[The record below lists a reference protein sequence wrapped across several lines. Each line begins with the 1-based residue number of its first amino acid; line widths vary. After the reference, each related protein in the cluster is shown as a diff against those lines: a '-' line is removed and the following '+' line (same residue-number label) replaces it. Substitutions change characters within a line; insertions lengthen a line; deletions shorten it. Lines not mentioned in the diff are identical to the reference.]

1 MTVNRPRRQR
11 LSLRLRSLLLIFG
24 VMLLMLVTGSA
35 VLLYVARGAVEEEV
49 KAGVGLASLLV
60 DGTLHAA
67 DPRGFL
73 PVRDVLQ
80 GLQSLRHVDVML
92 DSQPLKLG
100 HINPSRSAP
109 EWFYTVL
116 QPENS
121 VPTYRLPIEVGRNI
135 DYVTIRPNPADE
147 IDEIWKDFKL
157 LVGIATFSIL
167 LTGLLIYCAIWRGLT
182 PLKTLQNAFVRLER
196 GDFETRIVNSAP
208 RELAKLQ
215 EGFNHMAEVLQ
226 SNIAER
232 RRLAGRVVEM
242 QENDWRG
249 LAREIHD
256 ELSPQIFRLRANT
269 AALSD
274 MLATADEAAPQ
285 NMVRSIA
292 EAVEGLQMQI
302 QNLYKRLR
310 PQALDELG
318 LKGALEDMV
327 NRWRRLYPNVEWL
340 LDLEEL
346 PESLPDMVN
355 VTVYRF
361 VQEGLTNAGRHSGAN
376 RIETTLHYT
385 AGEQGMILVTI
396 SDNGKGLDN
405 TTVGYG
411 FGLSGMRERISAL
424 GGVLEY
430 EHNSDGGLMLRAE
443 IPLIAD
449 QMPVQTEGV

>member
-1 MTVNRPRRQR
+1 MTVNYPYRQR
-11 LSLRLRSLLLIFG
+11 LSLRLRSLLLIVA
-24 VMLLMLVTGSA
+24 VMLLMLVAGSV
-35 VLLYVARGAVEEEV
+35 VLLYVARGAVEEEME
-49 KAGVGLASLLV
+49 AGVGLASLLV

-92 DSQPLKLG
+92 DSQPVKLT
-100 HINPSRSAP
+100 HIEPPQDAP
-109 EWFYTVL
+109 QWFYNL
-116 QPENS
+116 LRPEDS
-121 VPTYRLPIEVGRNI
+121 VPTYRLPIEVGRNT
-135 DYVTIRPNPADE
+135 DYVTIRPNPGDE

-157 LVGIATFSIL
+157 LVGIAAVATF
-167 LTGLLIYCAIWRGLT
+167 LTCFLIYLAIWRGLK
-182 PLKTLQNAFVRLER
+182 PLQALQDAFVRLER
-196 GDFETRIVNSAP
+196 GYFETRIASSAP

-215 EGFNHMAEVLQ
+215 DGFNHMAEVLQ

-256 ELSPQIFRLRANT
+256 ELSPQIFRLRADA

-274 MLATADEAAPQ
+274 MLATASQPAAQ

-292 EAVEGLQMQI
+292 ESVEVLQTQMQS
-302 QNLYKRLR
+302 LYKRLR

-340 LDLEEL
+340 LYMDKL
-346 PESLPDMVN
+346 PEPLPDMVN

-361 VQEGLTNAGRHSGAN
+361 VQEGLTNAGRHSGAS
-376 RIETTLHYT
+376 RIETSLQHV
-385 AGEQGMILVTI
+385 AEREMLLVTI
-396 SDNGKGLDN
+396 SDNGKGLAEA
-405 TTVGYG
+405 TGGYG
-411 FGLSGMRERISAL
+411 FGLSGMRERLSAL

-430 EHNSDGGLMLRAE
+430 DHITGGGLLLRAE
-443 IPLIAD
+443 IPLLTD
-449 QMPVQTEGV
+449 QAPVQTEGVL